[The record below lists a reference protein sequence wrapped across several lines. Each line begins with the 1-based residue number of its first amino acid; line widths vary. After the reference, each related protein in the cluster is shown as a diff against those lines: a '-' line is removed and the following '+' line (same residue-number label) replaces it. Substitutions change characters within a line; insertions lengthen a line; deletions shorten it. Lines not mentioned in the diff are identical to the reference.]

1 MKQLVNMSWM
11 VVVVLAGCS
20 TEFRNSA
27 PAPEYPEV
35 SDASDE
41 VPSAVTELSEPRK
54 YVELNPFLTLNLRG
68 IDQDSLEVSELTF
81 FTIVVDLTFTAERS
95 VAKGIMNQIPGQRLK
110 YESRFTSAKDYI
122 GPRLKPFEYRTV
134 NDPVVYEYSYTYPH
148 TLIDGAHDSSYIT
161 LAIDEIEDSDKVRI
175 FLFSTFE

>member
-1 MKQLVNMSWM
+1 MKQFANMSWM
-11 VVVVLAGCS
+11 VVAVLAGCS

-27 PAPEYPEV
+27 PAPEHPEV

-41 VPSAVTELSEPRK
+41 VPSAVTELSELRK

-110 YESRFTSAKDYI
+110 
-122 GPRLKPFEYRTV
+122 
-134 NDPVVYEYSYTYPH
+134 
-148 TLIDGAHDSSYIT
+148 
-161 LAIDEIEDSDKVRI
+161 
-175 FLFSTFE
+175 